1 MLNIV
6 IIIIIGFVVFEL
18 IEHVVLPLFGI
29 IASAKKKSL
38 CGVTGMIGEVAEVKE
53 WSKRKGTVFVHGE
66 LWSAVSDVPL
76 SPGDQAVIQ
85 AVEGLRLKV
94 ILYKG

>member
-1 MLNIV
+1 M
-6 IIIIIGFVVFEL
+6 
-18 IEHVVLPLFGI
+18 
-29 IASAKKKSL
+29 

-94 ILYKG
+94 ILYKGKVPVPLNG